1 MTSNFLLPDAN
12 EHPTFGNASGN
23 DLSTL
28 KTRSLALILVLK
40 SSYLAAA
47 NNPSSSS
54 NSAQWLTGL

>member
-28 KTRSLALILVLK
+28 KTRSLGLILMLK

-47 NNPSSSS
+47 NNPRDLE
-54 NSAQWLTGL
+54 QGL